1 MDDASEFVQQAKI
14 VVVFPNIGTEELVA
28 NAARVI
34 PGVSVHFV
42 QCSYYFN
49 DPPSDAWVN
58 ERDAVSGDAS
68 KYVSPKEAKDALSRL
83 IAYLRSDAS
92 ISCLMILDDN
102 SLPGLNVVGAM
113 ELIDL
118 DFTLVSPARTDIN
131 LNRMPRY
138 RGKEMQPE
146 WLVKLELLKD
156 QWDAFAIPERKRL
169 ELPAGKNLSD
179 VIQQIMAKPV
189 ISPRLASDADEG
201 GGEVSGRSDEGY
213 QTDNRIGTN
222 NTFQA
227 LPFAFSSII
236 VNSPYSQNKS
246 LSRARC
252 FFSWLFFF
260 VNIFLTIVLVYMIY
274 NIALEYENFA
284 ASDVTHKRAILEDP
298 SGWVEESPFYVWT
311 AWPRKLVRM
320 ALPYA
325 SKRRQVSEELLDTVE
340 KWVHTERFLR
350 ASDPGW
356 KFSDVLQR
364 LRQAGFITSDPVK
377 KEASEVVSTLASTVT
392 GNVDDRRSIGMIG
405 G

>member
-169 ELPAGKNLSD
+169 ELPAGSLLMPTKAAAKCQVALMKAIKPTTELERTTHSKLCLSHSQASLL
-179 VIQQIMAKPV
+179 IPPTAKTKAFLE
-189 ISPRLASDADEG
+189 RG
-201 GGEVSGRSDEGY
+201 
-213 QTDNRIGTN
+213 
-222 NTFQA
+222 
-227 LPFAFSSII
+227 AFSPGSFSSSI
-236 VNSPYSQNKS
+236 S
-246 LSRARC
+246 
-252 FFSWLFFF
+252 
-260 VNIFLTIVLVYMIY
+260 FLTIVLVYMIY